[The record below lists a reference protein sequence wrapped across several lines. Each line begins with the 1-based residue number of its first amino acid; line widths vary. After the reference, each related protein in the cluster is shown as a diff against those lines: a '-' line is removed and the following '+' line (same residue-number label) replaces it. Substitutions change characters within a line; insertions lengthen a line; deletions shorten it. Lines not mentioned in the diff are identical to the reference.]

1 MLDTPSEDRFDTLVK
16 MGARY
21 FDVPCC
27 LISLVDRERIWFKA
41 AVGIEDPEVARTEGL
56 CATTIQGPDLYH
68 LRDASQ
74 DEVASKNPL
83 VSPSDG
89 IRFYAGHPLET
100 RDGLN
105 LGSFCVMGHEPR
117 DLSEG
122 DREYLTEIARLAI
135 YEIERR
141 YAQEELQKLNVE
153 LDFRIHT
160 RTKALDSVIQDL
172 EAEVKARVEASEAY
186 ELSQQRRVAELSG
199 DYCFELDF
207 SDLSRVQLREARRLT
222 WLGTVAA
229 GMAHPIHNPV
239 GAMLAAVQFALHCE
253 DQREER
259 EIWKKALL
267 DVEAEAKRCGAI
279 ARGIRRFARGESAA
293 KKREDLVEV
302 VTSAR
307 PLVDSYAE
315 GRRVQIETQECA
327 EPIPVKMSKVDIEEM
342 LIDILRNTI
351 ESGPKSPV
359 QIRLE
364 ANQDT
369 AMIEIEDDGCGVS
382 AERRHEVFDPFF
394 TTRLEQ
400 GGTGLGLSIA
410 DGIVADHKA
419 TIELA
424 AREGSGTRVTI
435 RLPLD
440 LSA

>member
-1 MLDTPSEDRFDTLVK
+1 LLDTPSEDRFDALVK

-56 CATTIQGPDLYH
+56 CATTLQGPDLYH

-89 IRFYAGHPLET
+89 IRFYAGPPLET

-122 DREYLTEIARLAI
+122 DRKYLTEIARLAM

-172 EAEVKARVEASEAY
+172 EAEVKARVEASE
-186 ELSQQRRVAELSG
+186 
-199 DYCFELDF
+199 
-207 SDLSRVQLREARRLT
+207 
-222 WLGTVAA
+222 
-229 GMAHPIHNPV
+229 
-239 GAMLAAVQFALHCE
+239 

-267 DVEAEAKRCGAI
+267 D
-279 ARGIRRFARGESAA
+279 
-293 KKREDLVEV
+293 
-302 VTSAR
+302 T
-307 PLVDSYAE
+307 YAE
-315 GRRVQIETQECA
+315 GRRVQIETQECT
-327 EPIPVKMSKVDIEEM
+327 ESIPVKMSKVDIEEM
-342 LIDILRNTI
+342 LINILRNAS

-364 ANQDT
+364 ANEDP
-369 AMIEIEDDGCGVS
+369 AMIEIEDDGCGVP

-394 TTRLEQ
+394 TIRLEQ

-410 DGIVADHKA
+410 DGIVE
-419 TIELA
+419 TTRERSNSPLA
-424 AREGSGTRVTI
+424 RVRVRE
-435 RLPLD
+435 
-440 LSA
+440 